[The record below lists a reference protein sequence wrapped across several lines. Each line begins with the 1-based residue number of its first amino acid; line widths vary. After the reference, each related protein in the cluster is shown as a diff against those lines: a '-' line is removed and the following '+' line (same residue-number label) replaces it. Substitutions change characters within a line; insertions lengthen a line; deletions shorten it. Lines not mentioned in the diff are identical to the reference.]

1 MAIQEGVKTAA
12 NGITEHTA
20 KIDVYPVMFHIGESS
35 ANPLVA
41 MLGGDV
47 YEDGNP
53 TPTKVPALI
62 GKKETAAV
70 KYDVVEK
77 SPKAREVIVDGAVAS
92 TSEETVALDSQKL
105 LTVGTTLK
113 NMTTGE
119 IMMVHTNTSATS
131 VEVRRNLGGTTYQIA
146 NDAVLR
152 VIGSAHTEGG
162 PKRAIRSQLA
172 DARTRYVQIFK
183 NSFGVTGTAQ
193 AIKYEV
199 SPNSWD
205 EEQEQTAIDH
215 NLDREW
221 SFWFNPAADSTTDV
235 SGDTVN
241 LTRGLLA
248 EIRLDHDDI
257 DVSSGLTE
265 DIFFGTVSEQI
276 FAYGPKR
283 KIFLCDATMRSF
295 FNGMA
300 REKMM
305 TKTTESKYGFAIT
318 EIDTGHGILEIAAT
332 SVFTANMDVGTY
344 GFGVALDPKRL
355 KYRFLPGR
363 DSFLEKNT
371 QTAGQDAKEA
381 QFITECGLSA
391 LCLPHHSIV
400 LG

>member
-1 MAIQEGVKTAA
+1 MGIQEGVKTAA
-12 NGITEHTA
+12 NATTEHTA
-20 KIDVYPVMFHIGESS
+20 KIDVYPVMFHIGEST

-47 YEDGNP
+47 YQEGNP
-53 TPTKVPALI
+53 TPTKVEALI

-70 KYDVVEK
+70 KFDVVEK
-77 SPKAREVIVDGAVAS
+77 SPKAREVTVNGAVAS
-92 TSEETVALDSQKL
+92 TSEETIALDSQKV
-105 LTVGTTLK
+105 LTLGTMLK

-119 IMMVHTNTSATS
+119 IMYVHTNTSATS
-131 VEVRRNLGGTTYQIA
+131 VEVRRNIGGTTFQIA
-146 NDAVLR
+146 DDAVLR
-152 VIGSAHTEGG
+152 VIGSASVEGG
-162 PKRAIRSQLA
+162 PKRSIRSQMA

-235 SGDTVN
+235 SAETVN
-241 LTRGLLA
+241 LTRGILA

-257 DVSSGLTE
+257 DVSAGLTE

-283 KIFLCDATMRSF
+283 KVFLCDATMRSF
-295 FNGMA
+295 FNGLS
-300 REKMM
+300 RDKMM
-305 TKTTESKYGFAIT
+305 TKTTESKYGIAVS
-318 EIDTGHGILEIAAT
+318 EIDTGHGVLEVSAT

-344 GFGVALDPKRL
+344 GFGVAVDPKRL
-355 KYRFLPGR
+355 KYRFLAGR
-363 DSFLEKNT
+363 DTFLEKNI

-381 QFITECGLSA
+381 QFISECGLSA
-391 LCLPHHSIV
+391 LCLPHHCIV
-400 LG
+400 RG